1 VLAPDFIGYGRSPAW
16 PAGKLFHFLLDVLA
30 VEALVDQVG
39 EPVDLVGHSYG
50 GFIALLVA
58 LHRRGRVRSVA
69 AYEPVAFGVL
79 HSAGDEVG
87 LSSLVAANVDGALRD
102 ASVGGQEPWLRAF
115 VEYWNEPGAWERLSE
130 PARAS
135 FRAVGWK
142 LYGEVRS
149 LLYDRTPHEAYATLA
164 VPTLLLTGETSPIA
178 ARRVAA
184 ILGQAIPGARLRTV
198 AGAGHMG
205 PLTHAGEVNA
215 AIADHIGARAATG
228 ATTSPWRP

>member
-1 VLAPDFIGYGRSPAW
+1 MLSPDFIGYGRSPAW
-16 PAGKLFHFLLDVLA
+16 PAGQLFHFVLDVLA
-30 VEALVDQVG
+30 VEALVDRAA

-58 LHRRGRVRSVA
+58 LHRPGRVRSIA
-69 AYEPVAFGVL
+69 AFEPVAFGVL

-87 LSSLVAANVDGALRD
+87 LRSLAAANVDAALRD
-102 ASVGGQEPWLRAF
+102 TAIGGQEPWLRAF
-115 VEYWNEPGAWERLSE
+115 VDYWNEPGAWDRLSE

-142 LYGEVRS
+142 LFGEVRS
-149 LLYDRTPHEAYATLA
+149 LLYDRTPHDAYATLA
-164 VPTLLLTGETSPIA
+164 VPALLMTGETSPIA

-184 ILGQAIPGARLRTV
+184 ILAETIPGAHLRAV

-205 PLTHAGEVNA
+205 PLTHAGEVSA
-215 AIADHIGARAATG
+215 AIADHIGVK
-228 ATTSPWRP
+228 